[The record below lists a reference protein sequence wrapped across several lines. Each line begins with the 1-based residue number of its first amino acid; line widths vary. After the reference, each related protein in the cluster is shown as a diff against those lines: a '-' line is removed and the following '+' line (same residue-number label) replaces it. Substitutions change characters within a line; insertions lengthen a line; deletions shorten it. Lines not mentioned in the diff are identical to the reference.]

1 MIFALLFTEYPCTLI
16 PAPPMDLWM
25 HSFAVFIQR
34 LFDEA
39 FFSTFDIFK
48 YNINTIVLW
57 PHSHM
62 FDSQWFDCSVLLI
75 IHQIFTGNTLTTL
88 SDSRKYRDRG
98 MWVRISC
105 VWICGSVPCVKNGL
119 QHTVLSSPQ
128 KTLKRAVYSA
138 ARPPHRGFSI
148 SLLWNLISVSL

>member
-1 MIFALLFTEYPCTLI
+1 MRFALLFTEYPCTPI
-16 PAPPMDLWM
+16 PAPPVDIWM
-25 HSFAVFIQR
+25 HSCAVFILC

-39 FFSTFDIFK
+39 FISIFDIFK
-48 YNINTIVLW
+48 YNINTVVLW

-75 IHQIFTGNTLTTL
+75 IHQIFTGNTLTIL
-88 SDSRKYRDRG
+88 SDRRKYRDKG
-98 MWVRISC
+98 MWVRISS
-105 VWICGSVPCVKNGL
+105 VCGSVPCVKNGL